1 MHAWLP
7 PRDHPRFLSPTVE
20 GFEEI
25 RVIDLID
32 LEVRQWDLNLFKGL
46 FYPNEAELIRSIP
59 LCHVP
64 TEDKLIWPYTSSGQ
78 YTVQLGNRFLAH
90 ENHSNHTVEEPRSSE
105 EVWKLI

>member
-1 MHAWLP
+1 MEAPESITGSYAWHSILKGREVISRGAKWRVGSGESIGVWMHAWLP

-32 LEVRQWDLNLFKGL
+32 LEVRQWDLNLFNGL

-59 LCHVP
+59 VSCS
-64 TEDKLIWPYTSSGQ
+64 Y
-78 YTVQLGNRFLAH
+78 
-90 ENHSNHTVEEPRSSE
+90 
-105 EVWKLI
+105 